1 MKKIVKKLLLMLC
14 AVICMSALSA
24 QAFADDQTAGSDVVY
39 CESLE
44 EAGAALRAQLKAR
57 QEVCVV
63 GYLGDNAPAE
73 ADIWN
78 QALAHTGVPDEGDYL
93 KSCIKY
99 QAHYANDGF
108 TDGYI
113 DFQYEINVS
122 SVTEDGLIYTTYTYT
137 VTYRT
142 TAEQEREV
150 DEAAA
155 EVLKR
160 IRTDCEA
167 NTLLDIFNYI
177 CNIPYDSY
185 HLNNDADYEYE
196 QTAYGALIR
205 GSAVCEG
212 FSALFY
218 RLALECGIETRLV
231 YGAMPTWST
240 SAGHAW
246 NMVRV
251 GDKYYTLDATN
262 GIYMIT
268 FTEEYE
274 IWSSANEEGFESSH
288 PLSETPYKPVIDYS
302 FDSETGI
309 LTIRDQ
315 ALPDVYYRNIY
326 VGEDKNT
333 YPWSDEIRLGTKSVV
348 FEKELTGIGTGIF
361 ENFISLETVSV
372 PETVTYIGDRA
383 FYQCASADIQVPE
396 NLELTYLGAQAFYN
410 CTDLADFPLEKQ
422 TNLTEIKEETFS
434 GTGLQT
440 VTIPENIENIGQYA
454 FSRCREVTQVTFP
467 QTSFFSI
474 GDTAF
479 MDCEKL
485 EYLELSDNVGNIG
498 RYAFAECFSLAEVVL
513 PDNITQ
519 ISDWMFYRCSSLSG
533 LLVPDS
539 VKTIGEGAFSET
551 GLTSF
556 YITEYI
562 TNIGSQAFRDS
573 SVKYIVVSPEN
584 KYFSSADGVL
594 FNKEKTE
601 LIYYP
606 GYVKSNRNEDC
617 YIVPEGIS
625 SIAPYAF
632 YGAHF
637 NTDTSS
643 GSQFGVVLPDGLISI
658 GEYAFYDS
666 NISSINIPDTVTSI
680 GKKAFQ
686 SCDNLISAFVGNGV
700 AIINAETFCD
710 CNMLTDVFL
719 TESLKTIDNMA
730 FARCRSLKTISV
742 PESTSRIGCGVFADC
757 SNLAEIS
764 LGTAM
769 RSIEESAFAST
780 ALSKVYYTGSQSQW
794 NKIKIADTGNDLLK
808 AAEIIF
814 GDNINTK
821 EIAVYFDTNG
831 GDLESGSMT
840 VLAGGSYGELPV
852 PKKEGSEFY
861 GWFTDPEGGVP
872 INADT
877 AVLVSGDHTLYAHWE
892 DTLTSSGTAGDN
904 ILWAIHSTGELAV
917 YGSGA
922 IPAMGDEESC
932 PWWGERFSV
941 TSISISG
948 EIDAIGEAVFFLCM
962 YAERVSIPDTV
973 RVIGRNAFFGCS
985 SIAEITIPNGV
996 EEIGEGAFQA
1006 CYGLV
1011 NVSLPDSLKTIG
1023 DCAFGKTPS
1032 NSGGITIATACT
1044 SLASI
1049 SIPDSVESV
1058 GIGVFCGCTA
1068 LKEADVS
1075 FAGESMFEGCTALET
1090 VNIRGNSSGNRAIGR
1105 KAFEGCSSLVNVII
1119 SDSVTAIGWEA
1130 FTNCSALE
1138 SIVIPDS
1145 VTSIGKDAFKYLPKL
1160 KTVTIGS
1167 GIVELGGQAFY
1178 SCPALEE
1185 IVIRPGCRSIG
1196 SFTFYNC
1203 SSLSS
1208 VTIPDTVLS
1217 IGEAA
1222 FCGCTSLEALSLP
1235 SKLEDIGINAF
1246 QGCENL
1252 REVTVPQNVRQ
1263 IGVKTFADCL
1273 NLGTVSFLGTPASVG
1288 NSAFQNCGTLHTVY
1302 WYGTEDEW
1310 AAMSVGENN
1319 DALLSAQLVYKAL
1332 NEITV
1337 EVSFEPNGGN
1347 LDPLTKTV
1355 TFGGEYGELPVPVR
1369 EGCRFKGWYTEPNGG
1384 TKITETSV
1392 VENGEAHTL
1401 YARWLVPVEGG
1412 ACGDELTWTLY
1423 SDGSL
1428 EITGSGTMDEFSEAP
1443 WYPYRYNIVKIQVG
1457 EKVKS
1462 ISAGAFK
1469 DCNVAVWAELADVE
1483 SIGSEAFRDCTGL
1496 VRATATGTPDIG
1508 GYAFYGCSSLCSF
1521 SAPGGSSPERQVSV
1535 GEYAFYG
1542 CGHLNQVSIP
1552 YETIAIGDYAFDGV
1566 GVASIVIPDNV
1577 TSIGNYAFSGC
1588 SAKEIH
1594 LPSNLSSLGE
1604 YAFNYCMELTEI
1616 RLPDGLTSIGKYAF
1630 SNCRALRTMYLPEG
1644 IICIPDDAFIGCFLL
1659 ESVNIPDTVT
1669 SIGDSAFYQCEK
1681 LTSIRVPGGV
1691 SSIGNYAFYGC
1702 RSLTDVEL
1710 PDTLTSVGNYVF
1722 YSCSALTKMPIPN
1735 NWTSIPCGMF
1745 KGCTGLTSL
1754 EFPEQITK
1762 IESNAFSDCT
1772 GLTTVEIP
1780 ERINSIGDSAFR
1792 GCTNLVSVSLPSSM
1806 TVIEAWTFVDSGL
1819 TSITIPESIDLIG
1832 YCAFSG
1838 CSDLTEVIFLG
1849 EAPQIKN
1856 TMWTSDALSF
1866 ENVTATVYYP
1876 DELDKET
1883 VTWTDDVMQ
1892 DYGGTLT
1899 WQSWYTLG
1907 SVPNC
1912 QHSYT
1917 TTEVRGEC
1925 DSGYTLNSCACG
1937 YSYRSNVVLDG
1948 HSYEE
1953 AVTEPTCTE
1962 QGYTT
1967 HTCSKCGD
1975 SYIDSY
1981 VDALGHTEVADAA
1994 VEPDCTTEGLTAGSH
2009 CSVCGLVLVEQ
2020 ETIPAKGHSW
2030 DEGEETTAPDCENSG
2045 LRSYSCSVCGAEKTE
2060 NIPALGH
2067 EPELRNEKAASCTEP
2082 GYTGDSYCKRCGV
2095 QLSQGEEIAQLAHEY
2110 TEAVGELHLAR
2121 AATCTESAVYYVS
2134 CRNCGAN
2141 GTETF
2146 SAGEPL
2152 GHLWDN
2158 DCDTDCN
2165 RCGLTRETSHAPDLT
2180 VWQKDA
2186 GGHWHVCTSCG
2197 EQLDY
2202 AAHTPGAEATE
2213 ESAQVCTVCG
2223 YEIVPPLGH
2232 THTLVFVEAKAAICV
2247 EEGNTAYWYCSG
2259 CSGLYSDEAATIPV
2273 ERSATVLPID
2283 PDNHGDGAETVNSAA
2298 ASCTEAGYTGDVV
2311 CKNCGV
2317 TISVGEVIPA
2327 AGHRWDEGTVTKE
2340 ATTEEEG
2347 EMTYTCTVC
2356 QATKT
2361 AVIPRITGYRLTG
2374 TAISW
2379 DGNGNELICL
2389 YSSMSEDE
2397 VKTDI
2402 ASGAAGARYTAQCG
2416 EAEQNEDG
2424 KRFDLAFSFADVE
2437 AGEYILAIYKPGNYV
2452 LLTASVTV
2460 SGDAGLGEFALQL
2473 AGDLSG
2479 DGNVNTM
2486 DLIRLMKY
2494 ISGVEVD
2501 VAPGTADVNG
2511 DGREN
2516 TMDLIRLMKI
2526 VNGEAM

>member
-63 GYLGDNAPAE
+63 GYLGENAPTE

-93 KSCIKY
+93 QSCIRY
-99 QAHYANDGF
+99 QLSNVNDTL

-137 VTYRT
+137 VPYRT

-155 EVLKR
+155 EVLKN

-177 CNIPYDSY
+177 CSIPYDSN
-185 HLNNDADYEYE
+185 HLSNNGDSEYT
-196 QTAYGALIR
+196 QTAYGALIN
-205 GSAVCEG
+205 GTAVCEG

-218 RLALECGIETRLV
+218 RLALECGIDTRMV
-231 YGAMPTWST
+231 SGAVPTWSI
-240 SAGHAW
+240 SEGHAW

-268 FTEEYE
+268 YTEEYA

-302 FDSETGI
+302 FDSTTGM

-315 ALPDVYYRNIY
+315 ALPDVYYRNVYI
-326 VGEDKNT
+326 GEDKNT

-361 ENFISLETVSV
+361 ENFINLETVSI

-383 FYQCASADIQVPE
+383 FYGCGSANIQVPE
-396 NLELTYLGAQAFYN
+396 SLELTYLGAQAFYN
-410 CTDLADFPLEKQ
+410 CTCLTDFPLEQQ
-422 TNLTEIKEETFS
+422 TNLTEIKEETFW
-434 GTGLQT
+434 GTGLKT
-440 VTIPENIENIGQYA
+440 VVIPQNIENIGQSA
-454 FSRCREVTQVTFP
+454 FNRCREITQVTFP

-485 EYLELSDNVGNIG
+485 ECLELSDNVGNIG
-498 RYAFAECFSLAEVVL
+498 KYAFADCFSLAEVVL

-519 ISDWMFYRCSSLSG
+519 ISDGLFYGCSSLAG
-533 LLVPDS
+533 LLLPDS
-539 VKTIGEGAFSET
+539 VKTIGEEAFSET
-551 GLTSF
+551 GLTAF
-556 YITEYI
+556 YITENI
-562 TNIGSQAFRDS
+562 TSIGSQVFRNS
-573 SVKYIVVSPEN
+573 SVKYIGVSPDN

-606 GYVKSNRNEDC
+606 GNAKSNRNDTY
-617 YIVPEGIS
+617 YIVPEGVR

-632 YGAHF
+632 YQSRF
-637 NTDTSS
+637 NTEDSS
-643 GSQFGVVLPDGLISI
+643 ESRFGVILPDGLTNI
-658 GEYAFYDS
+658 GEYAFSES
-666 NISSINIPDTVTSI
+666 NIKSIDIPDTVTSI
-680 GKKAFQ
+680 GRRAFFY
-686 SCDNLISAFVGNGV
+686 CECLTGVVIGNNV
-700 AIINAETFCD
+700 ETINEATFLGCKL
-710 CNMLTDVFL
+710 LTDL
-719 TESLKTIDNMA
+719 SLPESLKVIGNGAFGGCSSLDAINLPDSTLTIENGA
-730 FARCRSLKTISV
+730 FAECSILNEIHIGAELKNIGAYAFAYTSLNKIYYAGTQRQWDRIKIS
-742 PESTSRIGCGVFADC
+742 ESENEI
-757 SNLAEIS
+757 LAE
-764 LGTAM
+764 
-769 RSIEESAFAST
+769 
-780 ALSKVYYTGSQSQW
+780 
-794 NKIKIADTGNDLLK
+794 
-808 AAEIIF
+808 AEIVCS
-814 GDNINTK
+814 GEG
-821 EIAVYFDTNG
+821 EITVYFDANG
-831 GDLESGSMT
+831 GSLESGSMAILSE
-840 VLAGGSYGELPV
+840 VSYGGLPV
-852 PKKEGSEFY
+852 PQKEGCEFF

-877 AVLVSGDHTLYAHWE
+877 AVLVSNDHTLYAHWE
-892 DTLTSSGTAGDN
+892 DTLASSGTAGDN

-932 PWWGERFSV
+932 PWWNERSSV
-941 TSISISG
+941 TSISITG
-948 EIDAIGEAVFFLCM
+948 EIETIGEAVFFGCTN
-962 YAERVSIPDTV
+962 AERVFIPDTV
-973 RVIGRNAFFGCS
+973 RIIGPSAFWYCTN
-985 SIAEITIPNGV
+985 ITEVNLPDSV
-996 EEIGEGAFQA
+996 EEIGERAFQG
-1006 CYGLV
+1006 CIGLV
-1011 NVSLPDSLKTIG
+1011 SISLPESLSTIG
-1023 DCAFGKTPS
+1023 GYAFGEETRGFILCK
-1032 NSGGITIATACT
+1032 GCT
-1044 SLASI
+1044 SLTSI
-1049 SIPDSVESV
+1049 IIPDSVQS
-1058 GIGVFCGCTA
+1058 IGFGTFSGCTA

-1075 FAGESMFEGCTALET
+1075 FVSQSMFEGCTALET
-1090 VNIRGNSSGNRAIGR
+1090 VNIRGTSSENGEIGYN
-1105 KAFEGCSSLVNVII
+1105 AFFGCSSLVNVTI
-1119 SDSVTAIGWEA
+1119 SDSVTAIREGA
-1130 FTNCSALE
+1130 FAKCSSIETIVIPDGVTTIEKDAFGYLSKLKSAVIGSGITELGEQAFSSCSALE
-1138 SIVIPDS
+1138 EV
-1145 VTSIGKDAFKYLPKL
+1145 
-1160 KTVTIGS
+1160 
-1167 GIVELGGQAFY
+1167 
-1178 SCPALEE
+1178 
-1185 IVIRPGCRSIG
+1185 VIRPGCQSIG
-1196 SFTFYNC
+1196 NFTFYNC
-1203 SSLSS
+1203 SSLRS
-1208 VTIPDTVLS
+1208 VTIPNTVSS
-1217 IGEAA
+1217 IGESA
-1222 FCGCTSLEALSLP
+1222 FCGCTSLETLRLPYSL
-1235 SKLEDIGINAF
+1235 KDLGKNAF
-1246 QGCENL
+1246 KGCENL
-1252 REVTVPQNVRQ
+1252 KEITVPKNVCQ
-1263 IGVKTFADCL
+1263 IKAASFGDCL
-1273 NLGTVSFLGTPASVG
+1273 NLETIYFIGTPTSVG
-1288 NSAFQNCGTLHTVY
+1288 DSAFQNCGTLHTVY

-1310 AAMSVGENN
+1310 AAMSIGENN
-1319 DALLSAQLVYKAL
+1319 DALLSAQLVYKTPSEL
-1332 NEITV
+1332 MV

-1355 TFGGEYGELPVPVR
+1355 IFGGEYGELPVPVR
-1369 EGCRFKGWYTEPNGG
+1369 EGCRFKGWYTEPNSG

-1401 YARWLVPVEGG
+1401 YARWLVPVESG

-1443 WYPYRYNIVKIQVG
+1443 WYPYRYNIAKIQVG

-1508 GYAFYGCSSLCSF
+1508 GYAFYGCSSLRSF

-1552 YETIAIGDYAFDGV
+1552 YETIAIGDYAFDGA
-1566 GVASIVIPDNV
+1566 GVASIFIPDNV

-1681 LTSIRVPGGV
+1681 LTSIRVPDGV

-1710 PDTLTSVGNYVF
+1710 PDTITSVGNYVF
-1722 YSCSALTKMPIPN
+1722 YNCSALTKMPIPN

-1772 GLTTVEIP
+1772 GLTSIEIP
-1780 ERINSIGDSAFR
+1780 DRINSIGSNAFFR
-1792 GCTNLVSVSLPSSM
+1792 CKNLTSVSIPSTM
-1806 TVIEAWTFVDSGL
+1806 TAIDSWTFAETGL
-1819 TSITIPESIDLIG
+1819 TSVTIPESIDSIG
-1832 YCAFSG
+1832 HQAFYS
-1838 CSDLTEVIFLG
+1838 CSNLSEVIFEG
-1849 EAPQIKN
+1849 EAPLFKG
-1856 TMWTSDALSF
+1856 TPWTSEARSF

-1883 VTWTDDVMQ
+1883 VTWTDGVMQ

-1925 DSGYTLNSCACG
+1925 DSGYTLNSCDCG
-1937 YSYRSNVVLDG
+1937 YSYRSNVVLGG

-1994 VEPDCTTEGLTAGSH
+1994 VEPDCTTEGLTAGRH

-2095 QLSQGEEIAQLAHEY
+2095 LLSQGEEIAQLAHEY

-2232 THTLVFVEAKAAICV
+2232 THTLVFVEAKAATCV

-2259 CSGLYSDEAATIPV
+2259 CSGVYSDEAATIPV

-2283 PDNHGDGAETVNSAA
+2283 PNNHGDGAETVNSAA

-2356 QATKT
+2356 QATRT
-2361 AVIPRITGYRLTG
+2361 AVIPKITGYRLTG
-2374 TAISW
+2374 TVTGW
-2379 DGNGNELICL
+2379 NDKEDELICL
-2389 YSSMSEDE
+2389 YSGLSEDE

-2416 EAEQNEDG
+2416 EAVQNADG

-2479 DGNVNTM
+2479 DGKVNTM

-2526 VNGEAM
+2526 VNGEAV